1 MTRDASTTTP
11 LGALTRRI
19 ARYARSDGVHHTD
32 VPGLHLIRSAH
43 PTQEIRA
50 VHAPA
55 LCIVLQGAK
64 RVVLADHVVQYDPA
78 HHLLVSFDL
87 PIVGQVIEA
96 MPSRPYL
103 CLRLDVSTDRLE
115 HLATEYL
122 EKTGETDQRPA
133 SCPGLWLGET
143 TVDVLGAADRLSR
156 LIETPDDIP
165 VLAPLYE
172 RELLYRV
179 MRTQQG
185 QLAVRSVLGLGRG
198 AQVGRAITWLR
209 QNYRAPFEMKKLT
222 EVSGLQ
228 HSALHQHFKAVTR
241 MTPLQYHKQLRLH
254 EARRSMLFQNRTAAE
269 AAFWVGYESPSQFSR
284 EYHRLFG
291 QPPIRDVETLSRAFF
306 SPDTP

>member
-1 MTRDASTTTP
+1 MDDATTAVSLDT
-11 LGALTRRI
+11 LARRI
-19 ARYARSDGVHHTD
+19 ARYAMCDGVHQTD

-43 PTQEIRA
+43 PTQEIHT

-55 LCIVLQGAK
+55 LCIVVQGAK
-64 RVVLADHVVQYDPA
+64 RVVLADQVIQYDPA

-103 CLRLDVSTDRLE
+103 CLRLDVSTDRLAQ
-115 HLATEYL
+115 LATECL
-122 EKTGETDQRPA
+122 ASTDKTVQRPA
-133 SCPGLWLGET
+133 SCPGLCLGET
-143 TVDVLGAADRLSR
+143 TAKVLGAADRLSR
-156 LIETPDDIP
+156 LVETPDDIA

-185 QLAVRSVLGLGRG
+185 QLAVYNVLGLGRG
-198 AQVGRAITWLR
+198 AQVARAITWLR

-222 EVSGLQ
+222 EFSGLQ
-228 HSALHQHFKAVTR
+228 HSALHQHFKDITR

-254 EARRSMLFQNRTAAE
+254 EARRLMLFQNRTAAE
-269 AAFWVGYESPSQFSR
+269 AAFSVGYESPSQFSR

-291 QPPIRDVETLSRAFF
+291 QPPIRDVETLSRTFF
-306 SPDTP
+306 SPDMP